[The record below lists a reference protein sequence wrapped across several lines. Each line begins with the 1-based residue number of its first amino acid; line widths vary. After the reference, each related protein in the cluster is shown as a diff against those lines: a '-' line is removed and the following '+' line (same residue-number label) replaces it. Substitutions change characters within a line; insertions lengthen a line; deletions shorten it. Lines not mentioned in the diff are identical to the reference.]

1 MKKDLFAG
9 RLIVVESASEISPP
23 VSDKIDPNVAPAA
36 EAVKFIFEAIIE
48 ISQIFK
54 FKYGIGKKLIF
65 NP

>member
-1 MKKDLFAG
+1 MKKVLFAG

-23 VSDKIDPNVAPAA
+23 VSDKIDPNVTPTA
-36 EAVKFIFEAIIE
+36 EAVRFTLEASIE
-48 ISQIFK
+48 ISQTLR